1 MLRILIFMAVLALAT
16 STAQAKVYLWGSS
29 RSGGGAA
36 ELDRILNPAGVIKE
50 PVIINGVSAELR
62 VGLIGE
68 TLNDCLRI
76 LKAAFPAAECVMSP
90 GSVRITIK
98 DSAYQ
103 TRILL
108 INTGLGNPLVQ
119 FSIKIPRQI
128 PREFAWPTDLPRC
141 SDAIPLQYIRYPD
154 RKSVY
159 GAFSTA
165 MSESSAFQ
173 EIDATMRGSGWTPA
187 TRGGGNDTGGIFI
200 NQKTMEIMIVNFSKG
215 QGSIYRKPLD
225 TK

>member
-1 MLRILIFMAVLALAT
+1 MIFLALSA
-16 STAQAKVYLWGSS
+16 STAQARIYLWGSG
-29 RSGGGAA
+29 RSNGGTA
-36 ELDRILNPAGVIKE
+36 ELDRILNPAGVLKE
-50 PVIINGVSAELR
+50 PVIINGVRAELR
-62 VGLIGE
+62 VGIIGE

-76 LKAAFPAAECVMSP
+76 LKAAFPAAECAMGFGNVK
-90 GSVRITIK
+90 VTIK
-98 DSAYQ
+98 DSSYQ

-119 FSIKIPRQI
+119 FSIRIPRQI
-128 PREFAWPTDLPRC
+128 PREFTWPTDLPRC

-154 RKSVY
+154 RKSIY

-165 MSESSAFQ
+165 LSGSGAFR
-173 EIDATMRGSGWTPA
+173 EIDATMRASGWSPA
-187 TRGGGNDTGGIFI
+187 TRGGSNDTGGIFI
-200 NQKTMEIMIVNFSKG
+200 NEKTLEIMIVNFHNG